1 MTQFVIIN
9 GTLCDA
15 SLWQELERDLRSLGH
30 RDFWY
35 PDITDGRSIGAY
47 AENIG
52 RELNPNTANWVIGYS
67 LGGIIAA
74 ELTLAFPD
82 RVEGLILVCTNCYG
96 QTPEKEAAVKQQLEW
111 LDSWDDGLEA
121 ILDNILL
128 PAYFR
133 SNLDESGANKERVR
147 NMGLRLGA
155 SVLRNQLQTVRSR
168 RDQSALLPGIRNK
181 VLLVCGGDDL
191 LCTVEQ
197 NRGMAALLPQSTL
210 KIIKNTGHMLPLLQP
225 GPLSVAVRTFL
236 AEVL

>member
-1 MTQFVIIN
+1 MTQFIIIN

-47 AENIG
+47 AQNIG
-52 RELNPNTANWVIGYS
+52 RKLNPNTANWVIGYS

-74 ELTLAFPD
+74 ELTLAFPN
-82 RVEGLILVCTNCYG
+82 RVEGLILVCTNCYE

-111 LDSWDDGLEA
+111 LDNRDDGLEA

-128 PAYFR
+128 PAYFC
-133 SNLDESGANKERVR
+133 SNSDKSGANKERVR

-168 RDQSALLPGIRNK
+168 RDQSALLPRIRNK
-181 VLLVCGGDDL
+181 VLLVCGGDDM
-191 LCTVEQ
+191 LCTVAQ

-210 KIIKNTGHMLPLLQP
+210 KIIENTGHMLPLLQP
-225 GPLSVAVRTFL
+225 EPLSVAVRTFL
-236 AEVL
+236 TEVL